1 MPAELSR
8 RNMLAI
14 AAATAGAV
22 VTQAVIWEA
31 PAFSATPGLLDAAAS
46 DQSAGEAGPVL
57 DTVVFGDTASET
69 AHTLTAAA
77 SDVVAGALGQ
87 SARVLNPQ
95 AQPGW
100 WGGSTRF
107 TVTVDPQKTTY
118 VTVKLWGGDTAG
130 AADDTEDWRLQLF
143 VDGKSVGWYDE
154 APVDNLDLLGIEP
167 RSPGRFFLHTLPLP
181 ESYTSGNTTL
191 QIEIRSMGRIY
202 AYGGSVDQFFR
213 SQTTP
218 SRPIY
223 RVYTHTDPYFVP
235 AEDDEF
241 GEAPTPAT
249 RVNDDASTLATITA
263 KVLDQH
269 RQLIYGGGAYTT
281 DAWGFN
287 ELAEGYAW
295 KESPAYRNPDAIAAI
310 CAAIDGRYNAW
321 KADATVLTASDQQW
335 QGFGRVGLTLAY
347 LWDDILSE
355 LDKSV
360 SVGYTELVNAGF
372 EQGGSTPLGWSPEGW
387 AAHGTMTRDT
397 SVAHSGSA
405 SMKLV
410 SDGGALVV
418 APKGFTLVG
427 SGSFALS
434 GWIKTNGTATS
445 PKLDVLFFDD
455 ADKLVGT
462 DHNFFAATGTT
473 DWQRV
478 GGVVPIP
485 SGATRFQIWAVVT
498 SGETA
503 WFDDISFQAAPPGDL
518 TIVNPGFEAG
528 DTTPFAWTPQPW
540 AANGSLVRDTAQAHS
555 GTASARLTSNGGGLV
570 VGPSGRTRVGPGQFT
585 VAAWIKTDGRAT
597 SPKVDVLFWDA
608 AGHLAGTDHNVFA
621 AAGTAD
627 WQQVTST
634 FAVPTGAVEFE
645 VWLVVNGGE
654 AAWFDDISFTAPAPA
669 GAAIGRRAAYRD
681 MLLSSRDYWKQNM
694 RHYSNQAQITA
705 IGIYQANRGLSL
717 LSPAD
722 AWPESRARQWLYE
735 SLGTA
740 AWLGPELP
748 DGTRTKPL
756 GTDYRVVTP
765 KGLTRELGYVGNYGE
780 VTDWLVMMYESVTRG
795 HGAVAAPEI
804 RLRMLQMI
812 HARARFRHFD
822 VDAQGNRVCRLE
834 TVIGWRNEVY
844 PGEIA
849 YAQRTAWDSSP
860 VMAPAVFADADLT
873 GWAQEMIGDG
883 QFGPQLS
890 LMLTNSSTR
899 VGLNATRMLARDLPA
914 FDAFAASDSR
924 MPVNWDAPDFVFS
937 DEVDGAVAVKNGS
950 EVFFA
955 SLYWRARQG
964 INNWGRVHLV
974 TPSGQHSA
982 TVRELTR
989 GAVSGTTYTV
999 PDWTTWDYTI
1009 NNSGQP
1015 TGVPEGGWPAPGT
1028 QVHQAFAGEVL
1039 PVATIP
1045 ADAHPAL
1052 GSTQF
1057 GVEEPLVGIA
1067 PYYQLQYGD
1076 YLVGM
1081 NTTSDQTF
1089 QLASSDPGTARV
1101 LGEIPAGF
1109 RGDGDHVPLAHGLA
1123 VPPLSTVVLHLNR

>member
-1 MPAELSR
+1 
-8 RNMLAI
+8 MLAI

-22 VTQAVIWEA
+22 ATQAVIWEA
-31 PAFSATPGLLDAAAS
+31 PASAATPGLLDATSPA
-46 DQSAGEAGPVL
+46 QNPGSAGALL
-57 DTVVFGDTASET
+57 DTVVFGDGASET
-69 AHTLTAAA
+69 AHTLIAAG
-77 SDVVAGALGQ
+77 SDIVSGALGQ
-87 SARVLNPQ
+87 SARVLNPL

-100 WGGSTRF
+100 WGGSTQF
-107 TVTVDPQKTTY
+107 TVKVDPRSTTY
-118 VTVKLWGGDTAG
+118 VTVKLWGGDAAG
-130 AADDTEDWRLQLF
+130 AADDTQDWRLQLF

-167 RSPGRFFLHTLPLP
+167 RCPGRFFLHTLPLP
-181 ESYTSGNTTL
+181 ESYTLGESAL
-191 QIEIRSMGRIY
+191 QIEIRSMGRIF
-202 AYGGSVDQFFR
+202 AYGGSADQFFY

-235 AEDDEF
+235 ADGDDF
-241 GEAPTPAT
+241 GSAPASKT
-249 RVNDDASTLATITA
+249 RTNDDATTLATIKT
-263 KVLDQH
+263 KVLNQH
-269 RQLIYGGGAYTT
+269 SQLIYGGGAYTT

-287 ELAEGYAW
+287 ELAEGYGW
-295 KESPAYRNPDAIAAI
+295 QDSPAYKNPDAITAV

-321 KADATVLTASDQQW
+321 KADSTVLTGSDQQW

-347 LWDDILSE
+347 LWDDIQSE
-355 LDKSV
+355 LDKNV
-360 SVGYTELVNAGF
+360 SVGYTSLVNAGF
-372 EQGGSTPLGWSPEGW
+372 EQGGVTPLGWFVQGW
-387 AAHGTMTRDT
+387 AAQGTMTRDT

-410 SDGGALVV
+410 SNGGSLVV
-418 APKGFTLVG
+418 SPNGYTLVG
-427 SGSFALS
+427 SGAFALS
-434 GWIKTNGTATS
+434 GWIKTDGKATS

-455 ADKLVGT
+455 ANKLVGT
-462 DHNFFAATGTT
+462 DHNFYAAKGTS
-473 DWQRV
+473 DWQQV
-478 GGVVPIP
+478 GGAVSIP
-485 SGATRFQIWAVVT
+485 AGTTRFQIWAVVT

-503 WFDDISFQAAPPGDL
+503 WFDDISFQAAAPKNL

-528 DTTPFAWTPQPW
+528 GTAPFAWAPQSW
-540 AANGSLVRDTAQAHS
+540 ASNGTLTRDTTQAHS
-555 GTASARLTSNGGGLV
+555 GTASAKLTSDGGSLV
-570 VGPSGRTRVGPGQFT
+570 VGPSGRIKVGSGQFT
-585 VAAWIKTDGRAT
+585 ISAWLKTNGTAA

-608 AGHLAGTDHNVFA
+608 AGNLAGTDHNVYA
-621 AAGTAD
+621 ATGKTD

-634 FAVPTGAVEFE
+634 FAVPAGAVEFE
-645 VWLVVNGGE
+645 VWLVV
-654 AAWFDDISFTAPAPA
+654 ASADTAWFDDISFTAPAPA
-669 GAAIGRRAAYRD
+669 GSAVSRRAAYRD

-705 IGIYQANRGLSL
+705 IGVYQANRGLSL
-717 LSPAD
+717 ISPAD
-722 AWPESRARQWLYE
+722 AWPESRARQWIYE

-756 GTDYRVVTP
+756 GSDYYVVTP

-804 RLRMLQMI
+804 RDRMLKMI
-812 HARARFRHFD
+812 HTRGYFRHFD
-822 VDAQGNRVCRLE
+822 VDADGNRLARLE

-849 YAQRTAWDSSP
+849 YGQRTAWDSSP
-860 VMAPAVFADADLT
+860 VMAPAVFADPDLT
-873 GWAQEMIGDG
+873 GWTQEMIADG

-914 FDAFAASDSR
+914 FNALAASDSR
-924 MPVNWDAPDFVFS
+924 LPVNWDAPDFVFT
-937 DEVDGAVAVKNGS
+937 DETDGAMAVKNGQ
-950 EVFFA
+950 EIFFA

-974 TPSGQHSA
+974 TPDAQHSA
-982 TVRELTR
+982 TVRELTQ

-1015 TGVPEGGWPAPGT
+1015 TGVPEGGWPAPGGV
-1028 QVHQAFAGEVL
+1028 VHQAYAGEAL
-1039 PVATIP
+1039 PVAVIP
-1045 ADAHPAL
+1045 NDAHPAL
-1052 GSTQF
+1052 GSTQQ
-1057 GVEEPLVGIA
+1057 GVEEALVGIA
-1067 PYYQLQYGD
+1067 PYYQLQYGN

-1089 QLASSDPGTARV
+1089 QLKSSDPGTARV
-1101 LGEIPAGF
+1101 LGDVPAGF
-1109 RGDGDHVPLAHGLA
+1109 HGNAGHVPLARGIA
-1123 VPPLSTVVLHLNR
+1123 VPPQSTVVLYLNR

>member
-22 VTQAVIWEA
+22 ATQAVIWEA
-31 PAFSATPGLLDAAAS
+31 PASAATPGLLDVAAPPKH
-46 DQSAGEAGPVL
+46 AGNAGTVL
-57 DTVVFGDTASET
+57 DTIVFGDAASET
-69 AHTLTAAA
+69 AHALTTTS
-77 SDVVAGALGQ
+77 SDIVAGALGQ
-87 SARVLNPQ
+87 SARVLNPL

-100 WGGSTRF
+100 WGGSTMF
-107 TVTVDPQKTTY
+107 SVTVDPQKTTY
-118 VTVKLWGGDTAG
+118 VTVKLWGGDAAG
-130 AADDTEDWRLQLF
+130 VADDTEDWRLQLF

-154 APVDNLDLLGIEP
+154 APVDNLDLLGVEP
-167 RSPGRFFLHTLPLP
+167 RTPGRFFLHTLPLP
-181 ESYTSGNTTL
+181 ESYTRGNTSL
-191 QIEIRSMGRIY
+191 QIEIRSMGRIF
-202 AYGGSVDQFFR
+202 AYGGTVDQFFY
-213 SQTTP
+213 SQTTA

-223 RVYTHTDPYFVP
+223 RVYTHTDPYFAP
-235 AEDDEF
+235 AQGDEF
-241 GEAPTPAT
+241 GTAPAPKT
-249 RVNDDASTLATITA
+249 RPNDDAATLAAVKA
-263 KVLDQH
+263 KVIDQH
-269 RQLIYGGGAYTT
+269 SQLIYGGGAYTT

-295 KESPAYRNPDAIAAI
+295 KDSPAFKNPDAITAV

-321 KADATVLTASDQQW
+321 KADGTVLTASDQQW

-347 LWDDILSE
+347 LWDDIQSE
-355 LDKSV
+355 LDQSV
-360 SVGYTELVNAGF
+360 SVGYTSVVNAGF
-372 EQGGSTPLGWSPEGW
+372 EQGNTTPLGWSVEGW
-387 AAHGTMTRDT
+387 AAQGVMTRDT

-405 SMKLV
+405 SMKLA
-410 SDGGALVV
+410 SNGGALVV
-418 APKGFTLVG
+418 APNGFTLVG
-427 SGSFALS
+427 SGAFALS
-434 GWIKTNGTATS
+434 GWIKTDGTATS

-455 ADKLVGT
+455 TDKLVGS
-462 DHNFFAATGTT
+462 DNNFFAATGTS
-473 DWQRV
+473 DWQQV
-478 GGVVPIP
+478 GGVLSIP
-485 SGATRFQIWAVVT
+485 AGATRFQIWAVVT

-503 WFDDISFQAAPPGDL
+503 WFDDISFQAASPGDL

-528 DTTPFAWTPQPW
+528 TTTPFAWVVQPW
-540 AANGSLVRDTAQAHS
+540 AANGSLARDTTEAHT
-555 GTASARLTSNGGGLV
+555 GTASAKLTSNGGSLV
-570 VGPSGRTRVGPGQFT
+570 VSPAGRTKVGTGQFT
-585 VAAWIKTDGRAT
+585 ISAWVKTNGAAT

-608 AGHLAGTDHNVFA
+608 AGNLAGADHNVFA
-621 AAGTAD
+621 AAGSSD
-627 WQQVTST
+627 WQQITTT
-634 FAVPTGAVEFE
+634 FTVPVGAVEFE
-645 VWLVVNGGE
+645 VWLVVTDGDT
-654 AAWFDDISFTAPAPA
+654 AWFDDISFTAAAPTGSA
-669 GAAIGRRAAYRD
+669 VTRRVAYRD

-717 LSPAD
+717 ISPAD
-722 AWPESRARQWLYE
+722 AWPESRARQWIYE
-735 SLGTA
+735 SLGSA

-756 GTDYRVVTP
+756 GTNYYVVTP

-795 HGAVAAPEI
+795 YGGVAAPEI
-804 RLRMLQMI
+804 RQRILEMI

-822 VDAQGNRVCRLE
+822 VDADGNRLCRLE

-860 VMAPAVFADADLT
+860 VMASAVFADADLT
-873 GWAQEMIGDG
+873 GWTQEMIADG

-914 FDAFAASDSR
+914 FEALAASASR
-924 MPVNWDAPDFVFS
+924 LPVNWDAPDFVFT
-937 DEVDGAVAVKNGS
+937 DETDGAIAVKNGA
-950 EVFFA
+950 EMFFA

-974 TPSGQHSA
+974 TPSAQHSA

-989 GAVSGTTYTV
+989 GAVSGGTYTV

-1015 TGVPEGGWPAPGT
+1015 TGVPEGGWPAPGAT
-1028 QVHQAFAGEVL
+1028 VHQAFAGESL
-1039 PVATIP
+1039 PIAVIP
-1045 ADAHPAL
+1045 DDAHPDL
-1052 GSTQF
+1052 GSTQL
-1057 GVEEPLVGIA
+1057 GVEEALVGIA
-1067 PYYQLQYGD
+1067 PYYQLQYGR

-1089 QLASSDPGTARV
+1089 QLTSGDPGTARV
-1101 LGEIPAGF
+1101 LGDVPAGF
-1109 RGDGDHVPLAHGLA
+1109 RGNRDHVPLARGLA
-1123 VPPLSTVVLHLNR
+1123 VPPQTTVVLYFNR